1 MNRFV
6 TITYL
11 NSGDKKWQPV
21 VKMLVASVMHRSDAR
36 VGSIEKRIEKDYGL
50 PAGSVHIRNP
60 DGRNARSDKE
70 VGNLRKDYE
79 KK

>member
-1 MNRFV
+1 MRHFR
-6 TITYL
+6 
-11 NSGDKKWQPV
+11 D
-21 VKMLVASVMHRSDAR
+21 ARSDAR